1 MMSDPILQVHS
12 LKKSFG
18 SSRNRINAVNGVSFE
33 IHEGKT
39 LGLVGQSGCGKS
51 TIGRMLVGL
60 HQPDEGSM
68 IFRGT
73 ELTGLSKKERRKIA
87 PRMQMI
93 FQSPYAS
100 LNPGLTVEDI
110 VLDAVR
116 YHGLIPP
123 ETAEA
128 ERAAQIL
135 DMVELPRKLLRHYPH
150 ELSGGQC
157 QRVGIARALALNPE
171 LLICDEITSALD
183 LNVQAQIL
191 NLLLDL
197 QQQLSL
203 TVLFISHD
211 IGVVR
216 HMSDHIAVMHQGII
230 VETGPCERIC
240 QQPMHP
246 YTQLLLRSSLGFS
259 APGSF

>member
-1 MMSDPILQVHS
+1 MSDPIIQVNS
-12 LKKSFG
+12 LKKTFG
-18 SSRNRINAVNGVSFE
+18 SAGNRIAAVKDVSFE
-33 IHEGKT
+33 IEEGKT

-60 HQPDEGSM
+60 CQPDEGR
-68 IFRGT
+68 ILFRGID
-73 ELTGLSKKERRKIA
+73 LTKLSKRERRQIA
-87 PRMQMI
+87 PRIQMI

-116 YHGLIPP
+116 YHGLLSRESN
-123 ETAEA
+123 ET

-135 DMVELPRKLLRHYPH
+135 DMVELPRNLLRHYPH

-157 QRVGIARALALNPE
+157 QRVGIARALALEPE

-183 LNVQAQIL
+183 LHVQAQIM
-191 NLLLDL
+191 NLLLSL
-197 QQQLSL
+197 QQRLSL

-230 VETGPCERIC
+230 EEMGPTERIC
-240 QQPMHP
+240 KQPKHP
-246 YTQLLLRSSLGFS
+246 YTQLLLKASLGFS
-259 APGSF
+259 DSSNF

>member
-1 MMSDPILQVHS
+1 MSDPIIQVNG
-12 LKKSFG
+12 LKKTFG
-18 SSRNRINAVNGVSFE
+18 SSGNRITAVNGVSFE
-33 IHEGKT
+33 IEEGKT

-60 HQPDEGSM
+60 CQPDEGR
-68 IFRGT
+68 IFFRDM
-73 ELTGLSKKERRKIA
+73 ELTMLSKKARRQIA
-87 PRMQMI
+87 PRIQMI

-110 VLDAVR
+110 VLDALRCHKLLSPGVD
-116 YHGLIPP
+116 
-123 ETAEA
+123 EA
-128 ERAAQIL
+128 ERAMQIL
-135 DMVELPRKLLRHYPH
+135 DMVELPRSLLRHYPH

-157 QRVGIARALALNPE
+157 QRVGIARALSLEPE

-191 NLLLDL
+191 NLLLSL

-216 HMSDHIAVMHQGII
+216 HMSDHIAVMHQGLIEEI
-230 VETGPCERIC
+230 GPAECIC
-240 QQPMHP
+240 HQPTRP
-246 YTQLLLRSSLGFS
+246 YTQLLLNSSLGFS
-259 APGSF
+259 DWRDH